1 MAKLAITDHPV
12 NELISRRWS
21 PKAFSNREI
30 ADSQLRSLFE
40 AARWAASSFN
50 EQPWAFVIARK
61 QDEEEYKRA
70 LACLSEKNAEWA
82 RTAPVIFFTFC
93 KERLARNDKPNF
105 HAAHDLGMAM
115 GNFCAEATARGLLLH
130 QMGGILRDEIRQ
142 AYSVPEGWTPV
153 AAAAL
158 GYAADPADLD
168 PGTAEQE
175 KRPRTRKPLSDMAF
189 SGLFGAAANFL
200 QPTQHGH

>member
-61 QDEEEYKRA
+61 QDEE
-70 LACLSEKNAEWA
+70 
-82 RTAPVIFFTFC
+82 
-93 KERLARNDKPNF
+93 
-105 HAAHDLGMAM
+105 
-115 GNFCAEATARGLLLH
+115 
-130 QMGGILRDEIRQ
+130 
-142 AYSVPEGWTPV
+142 
-153 AAAAL
+153 
-158 GYAADPADLD
+158 
-168 PGTAEQE
+168 
-175 KRPRTRKPLSDMAF
+175 
-189 SGLFGAAANFL
+189 
-200 QPTQHGH
+200 